1 MRAYIFATAAA
12 LLMAAPAL
20 AQPTYSGSSGGT
32 EPNPQTTPQTTRPY
46 NAPTRSYNYN
56 GPNNPEQAQ
65 VPPGGQPYS
74 EQLNKGSKNGPMNEQ
89 PNQNNRDVN
98 RPDTNLP
105 HTYGTPGAPR

>member
-20 AQPTYSGSSGGT
+20 AQPTYSGTSGGT
-32 EPNPQTTPQTTRPY
+32 EPNAQT
-46 NAPTRSYNYN
+46 APATKSYNTTKD
-56 GPNNPEQAQ
+56 PEQAQ

-74 EQLNKGSKNGPMNEQ
+74 EELNKGSKNGPMNEQ
-89 PNQNNRDVN
+89 PNQNNRDLN

-105 HTYGTPGAPR
+105 HTYGSPGAPR